1 MWQTRN
7 KRSKKGGV
15 SNKRKEKEI
24 KKKKKETKERDREGE
39 ERGCAETLR
48 LFQLDMQLDNL
59 AVLAGNL
66 FRSLLQTRILHSA
79 PQSRVGA
86 APLARQRPH
95 ANRAQAPHPKERH
108 ERGPRTAA
116 ERRDGRENAMTRREG
131 GRTRE
136 RDKEKRRKG
145 KKKKK
150 KKKKKEKKKTDR
162 RGGSAVLA
170 RCLCRE
176 STYGVPLDRIW

>member
-1 MWQTRN
+1 MCQTKN
-7 KRSKKGGV
+7 KRSKKCGV

-59 AVLAGNL
+59 AVLTGNR

-116 ERRDGRENAMTRREG
+116 ERRDGRENAMTRKRRGKKGEREREKKQEQRG
-131 GRTRE
+131 GREALCWRVACAANPRTC
-136 RDKEKRRKG
+136 
-145 KKKKK
+145 
-150 KKKKKEKKKTDR
+150 
-162 RGGSAVLA
+162 S
-170 RCLCRE
+170 RCHLC
-176 STYGVPLDRIW
+176 IC

>member
-7 KRSKKGGV
+7 KRSKKCGV
-15 SNKRKEKEI
+15 SNKIKEKEKER
-24 KKKKKETKERDREGE
+24 KKKDKSMQWPEKSGE
-39 ERGCAETLR
+39 ERECAETLR

-59 AVLAGNL
+59 AVLTGNL

-95 ANRAQAPHPKERH
+95 ANRAQAPPLRERH

-116 ERRDGRENAMTRREG
+116 ERRDGRENAMTR
-131 GRTRE
+131 
-136 RDKEKRRKG
+136 KRRGKG
-145 KKKKK
+145 ERKRKRKEHENKKNKKQK
-150 KKKKKEKKKTDR
+150 RSRKNTAR
-162 RGGSAVLA
+162 TGRGRSACALLV
-170 RCLCRE
+170 
-176 STYGVPLDRIW
+176 SRIHVRGPA